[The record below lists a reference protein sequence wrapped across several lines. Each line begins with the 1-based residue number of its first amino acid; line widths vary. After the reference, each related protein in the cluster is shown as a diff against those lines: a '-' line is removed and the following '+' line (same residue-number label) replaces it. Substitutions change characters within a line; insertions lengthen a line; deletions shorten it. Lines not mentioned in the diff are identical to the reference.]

1 MKKNRDELAEQF
13 FSGNAATY
21 DQIARF
27 STLGLDGFWKR
38 KILNK
43 IPKTSNRIIE
53 QASGTGILTCKI
65 ARRLPKCRITGV
77 ELQEEYL
84 NIARNK
90 AWKLT
95 NVEFIHGRAEEV
107 VLEGEFDCI
116 VSAYLAKYVELDLL
130 VVHARK
136 MLREGG
142 VLIMHELTRPTNFLF
157 LALWKMHFKFLQTY
171 GKWKHPEWDIAFR
184 DVPLLLEKTQWVNR
198 LTRALRANEF
208 VDIEVEYLTF
218 GASAIVSAKN
228 TYPSRDAL

>member
-1 MKKNRDELAEQF
+1 MAKYREELAEQF

-21 DQIARF
+21 DQIARY

-43 IPKTSNRIIE
+43 IPKTSNRLIE

-65 ARRLPKCRITGV
+65 ARRLPECRITGV

-84 NIARNK
+84 NIARKK
-90 AWKLT
+90 ARKLT

-107 VLEGEFDCI
+107 ILEGEFDCI
-116 VSAYLAKYVELDLL
+116 ASAYLAKYVELDLL

-142 VLIMHELTRPTNFLF
+142 VLIIHELTRPTNLLF

-171 GKWKHPEWDIAFR
+171 GKWKHPEWDVAFR
-184 DVPLLLEKTQWVNR
+184 NLPLLLEKTQWVDE

-208 VDIEVEYLTF
+208 VDIKVEYLIF
-218 GASAIVSAKN
+218 GASAIVSARK
-228 TYPSRDAL
+228 

>member
-1 MKKNRDELAEQF
+1 MAKHREHLAEQF

-77 ELQEEYL
+77 ELHEEYL
-84 NIARNK
+84 NIARKK
-90 AWKLT
+90 ARQLT
-95 NVEFIHGRAEEV
+95 NVEFIHGRSEEV

-116 VSAYLAKYVELDLL
+116 ASAYLAKYVELDLL

-142 VLIMHELTRPTNFLF
+142 VLIMHELTRPTNLLF

-184 DVPLLLEKTQWVNR
+184 NLPLLLEKTQWVDE
-198 LTRALRANEF
+198 LARALRANEF
-208 VDIEVEYLTF
+208 VDIKVEYLAF
-218 GASAIVSAKN
+218 GASVIVSARK
-228 TYPSRDAL
+228 

>member
-1 MKKNRDELAEQF
+1 MAKHREHLAEQF

-77 ELQEEYL
+77 ELHEEYL
-84 NIARNK
+84 NIARKK
-90 AWKLT
+90 ARQLT

-116 VSAYLAKYVELDLL
+116 ASAYLAKYVELDLL

-142 VLIMHELTRPTNFLF
+142 VLIMHELTRPTNLLF
-157 LALWKMHFKFLQTY
+157 LALWKMHFKFLQAY

-184 DVPLLLEKTQWVNR
+184 NLPLLLEKTQWVDE
-198 LTRALRANEF
+198 LARALRANEF
-208 VDIEVEYLTF
+208 VDIKVEYLAF
-218 GASAIVSAKN
+218 GASVIVSARK
-228 TYPSRDAL
+228 

>member
-1 MKKNRDELAEQF
+1 MAKHREELAEQF

-21 DQIARF
+21 DQIARY

-43 IPKTSNRIIE
+43 IPKTSNQLIE

-65 ARRLPKCRITGV
+65 ARRLPECRITGV

-84 NIARNK
+84 NIARKK
-90 AWKLT
+90 ARKLT

-107 VLEGEFDCI
+107 ILEGEFDCI
-116 VSAYLAKYVELDLL
+116 ASAYLAKYVELDLL

-142 VLIMHELTRPTNFLF
+142 VLIIHELTRPTNLLF

-171 GKWKHPEWDIAFR
+171 GKWKHPEWDMAFR
-184 DVPLLLEKTQWVNR
+184 NLPLLLEKTQWVDE

-208 VDIEVEYLTF
+208 VDIKVEYLIF
-218 GASAIVSAKN
+218 GASAIVSARK
-228 TYPSRDAL
+228 

>member
-1 MKKNRDELAEQF
+1 MAKYREELAEQF

-21 DQIARF
+21 DQIARY

-43 IPKTSNRIIE
+43 IPKTSNRLIE

-65 ARRLPKCRITGV
+65 ARRLPECRITGV

-84 NIARNK
+84 NIARKK
-90 AWKLT
+90 ARKLT

-107 VLEGEFDCI
+107 ILEGEFDCI
-116 VSAYLAKYVELDLL
+116 ASAYLAKYVELDLL

-142 VLIMHELTRPTNFLF
+142 VLIIHELTRPTNLLF

-171 GKWKHPEWDIAFR
+171 GKWKHPEWDMAFR
-184 DVPLLLEKTQWVNR
+184 NLPLLLEKTQWVDE

-208 VDIEVEYLTF
+208 VDIKVEYLIF
-218 GASAIVSAKN
+218 GASAIVSARK
-228 TYPSRDAL
+228 

>member
-1 MKKNRDELAEQF
+1 MAKHREHLAEQF

-77 ELQEEYL
+77 ELHEEYL
-84 NIARNK
+84 NIARKK
-90 AWKLT
+90 ARQLT

-116 VSAYLAKYVELDLL
+116 ASAYLAKYVELDLL

-142 VLIMHELTRPTNFLF
+142 VLIMHELTRPTNLLF

-184 DVPLLLEKTQWVNR
+184 NLPLLLEKTQWVDE
-198 LTRALRANEF
+198 LARALRANEF
-208 VDIEVEYLTF
+208 VDIKVEYLAF
-218 GASAIVSAKN
+218 GASVIVSARK
-228 TYPSRDAL
+228 